1 MAAWRSGYE
10 SGWHAGRVTQ
20 LGPAWTT
27 HKVNVKGM
35 GSASNINIKSCCHNI
50 DGTTAE

>member
-35 GSASNINIKSCCHNI
+35 GSASILLATPTSNHAA
-50 DGTTAE
+50 TT

>member
-27 HKVNVKGM
+27 HKVEGM
-35 GSASNINIKSCCHNI
+35 GSASILLATSTSNYAA
-50 DGTTAE
+50 TT